1 MRYGH
6 VEGIGRPVS
15 RIVMGSM
22 AFRAGIE
29 LTTAILDDFVER
41 GGNCVDT
48 AYVYGTEATVGEW
61 LKASGARDE
70 IVLIAK
76 GAHTPHCTPEGLTRQ
91 LFESLDKLG
100 TDRADLY
107 FLHRDNPEV
116 PVGEFVDCLN
126 EHRRA
131 GRIRAFGGSNW
142 TTERIAAANDYAASR
157 GLVGFA
163 ASSPNLALATW
174 NEPMWRGCVTASDPE
189 SREWYAR
196 TRLPLF
202 AWSSQASGLFTGRFS
217 PTDRDDPAVAEVAR
231 TWFSDAN
238 FARLERARSLAM
250 ERCVT
255 SAEIALAW
263 VLCQPLEA
271 FALIGPRS
279 VEETRNSLGALA
291 VSLTEEELG
300 WLETGE

>member
-1 MRYGH
+1 MRYGRIPG
-6 VEGIGRPVS
+6 VERPAS

-48 AYVYGTEATVGEW
+48 AYVYGTEAMVGEW
-61 LKASGARDE
+61 LKLRGARDE

-91 LFESLDKLG
+91 LHESLDKLG
-100 TDRADLY
+100 TDHADLY
-107 FLHRDNPEV
+107 MLHRDNPEV
-116 PVGEFVDCLN
+116 PVGEFVECLN

-131 GRIRAFGGSNW
+131 GRFQAFGGSNW
-142 TTERIAAANDYAASR
+142 TTERIDEANAYAAARD
-157 GLVGFA
+157 LVGFA

-174 NEPMWRGCVTASDPE
+174 NEPMWRGCVSAGDPA

-217 PTDRDDPAVAEVAR
+217 PADRGNPAVAEVER
-231 TWFSDAN
+231 TWFNDAN
-238 FARLERARSLAM
+238 FARLERVQALAR
-250 ERCVT
+250 ERGVT
-255 SAEIALAW
+255 TAEIALAW
-263 VLCQPLEA
+263 VLGQPIEV
-271 FALIGPRS
+271 FALIGPRN

-291 VSLTEEELG
+291 VALTPGELR